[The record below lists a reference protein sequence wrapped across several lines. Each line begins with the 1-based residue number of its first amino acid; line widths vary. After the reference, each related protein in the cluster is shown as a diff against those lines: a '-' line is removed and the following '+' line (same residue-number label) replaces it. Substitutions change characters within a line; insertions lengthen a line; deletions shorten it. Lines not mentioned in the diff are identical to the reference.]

1 MNTSLQGALRQD
13 LRPQLE
19 IIGKSKSIIKIRE
32 FADKAA
38 HGEQIIFIRGE
49 TGVGKDLLAEY
60 IHELGRPN
68 ARFVP
73 IDCGAMPETLCE
85 SELFGHV
92 AGAYT
97 DARHARDGLVKVAE
111 HGTLFLNEVANMPR
125 SLQVKFLRV
134 LDTKTYRPVGSTT
147 EVPMKTRIIAA
158 TNANMEQA
166 VKKGEVRHDLY
177 ERLNSI
183 TCFIPPLR
191 DRKEDIP
198 VLANHFLHR
207 AGNNHHFSDETM
219 SEMMA
224 YDWPGNVR
232 ELAKTLQRALMA
244 CQSQYLAPKHID
256 LSLTGGKT
264 QQPEAA
270 GDTTKDDAES
280 FHPVTVGNYKKMVRE
295 YRKTLLRS
303 ALELAD
309 GNQSEAARLLG
320 LNRTHLIRLLGRH
333 DLTKSGEME

>member
-1 MNTSLQGALRQD
+1 MEAAKEGTFLLDEIGNMSIGLQAKLLRVLEERKFRPLGGED
-13 LRPQLE
+13 LPLRAQVVSSTN
-19 IIGKSKSIIKIRE
+19 IDFKTAIQSGRFRE
-32 FADKAA
+32 
-38 HGEQIIFIRGE
+38 
-49 TGVGKDLLAEY
+49 DLY
-60 IHELGRPN
+60 YR
-68 ARFVP
+68 
-73 IDCGAMPETLCE
+73 
-85 SELFGHV
+85 
-92 AGAYT
+92 
-97 DARHARDGLVKVAE
+97 
-111 HGTLFLNEVANMPR
+111 LNEVR
-125 SLQVKFLRV
+125 IV
-134 LDTKTYRPVGSTT
+134 L
-147 EVPMKTRIIAA
+147 
-158 TNANMEQA
+158 
-166 VKKGEVRHDLY
+166 
-177 ERLNSI
+177 
-183 TCFIPPLR
+183 PPLR
-191 DRKEDIP
+191 DRLEDVP
-198 VLANHFLHR
+198 LLARHLLDQLRSQTGR
-207 AGNNHHFSDETM
+207 AVEILPQALDKL
-219 SEMMA
+219 MA

-295 YRKTLLRS
+295 YRKMLLRS